1 MNENNIYFNNELLIA
16 ISDSMNLKIPYII
29 VNIVLA
35 LATILLIYNIFYIL
49 VSNRI
54 KDFGIFRALGFNPN
68 DIFKIMIL
76 EVSIY
81 SIISISI
88 GLILGG
94 IIASLSREYVIG
106 VIYNVNYINSIKNQN
121 YINTYIISILLSLG
135 TIIISV
141 SKPLMLSVKTDPMIC
156 IRRNNEKVDI
166 KQNSFINKF
175 MIKLFKDY
183 GNIASKI
190 YKEIR
195 NVQIYL

>member
-1 MNENNIYFNNELLIA
+1 M
-16 ISDSMNLKIPYII
+16 
-29 VNIVLA
+29 
-35 LATILLIYNIFYIL
+35 
-49 VSNRI
+49 
-54 KDFGIFRALGFNPN
+54 
-68 DIFKIMIL
+68 FKIMIL

-183 GNIASKI
+183 GNIASKNNT
-190 YKEIR
+190 KK
-195 NVQIYL
+195 